1 MIEQKQS
8 VIFPII
14 SKAIVKSVT
23 GDIKFNK
30 DYIDNKA
37 KQLCYCNNLSYKES
51 LINSIY
57 TSFEHEINI
66 SDANH
71 LIKILKNLKPQSV
84 YVCNSSEFWKL
95 YNSLYRFTHSKSFFS
110 TCNVTIIATLSTLLT
125 LILSNKLLYAAEMVE
140 GIEEYLFN
148 LQKPPLQDLADL
160 LDMKYGLI
168 NLVQYKIFP
177 LLLGNKN
184 SYSNNDTREIF
195 FGGFSNPP
203 LEYNCEIEKLLE
215 LPIKTNIISDVY
227 DYLTKQ
233 GINTFNNYA
242 EYVAGLKIE
251 EVNSDT
257 QTKMEDNKPLITIQ
271 PLTKQ
276 EINSMQAI
284 KILKEAQKYSKGHTL
299 DGAVTSPITKN
310 ETISSYIPFS
320 SSDMAKFTLLEYLYM
335 MRVMAN
341 SIKKKNG
348 NLKCQGITLNI
359 NSPFKSITI
368 PGTYPT
374 K

>member
-14 SKAIVKSVT
+14 SKSIVRSVT
-23 GDIKFNK
+23 ENIKFNK
-30 DYIDNKA
+30 DYINNKA
-37 KQLCYCNNLSYKES
+37 KQLCYCNNSSYRES

-57 TSFEHEINI
+57 TSFEHDIDV
-66 SDANH
+66 SDSDH
-71 LIKILKNLKPQSV
+71 LIKILKNLKPQSI
-84 YVCNSSEFWKL
+84 YVCNSSEFWRL

-110 TCNVTIIATLSTLLT
+110 TCNVTVVATLSTLLT

-148 LQKPPLQDLADL
+148 LQKSPLQDLSDL

-177 LLLGNKN
+177 LMLGYRDDNVKHGL
-184 SYSNNDTREIF
+184 Y

-203 LEYNCEIEKLLE
+203 LEYNNEIEKLME

-227 DYLTKQ
+227 DYLIKK
-233 GINTFNNYA
+233 GVNTFNNYA

-251 EVNSDT
+251 EVNNVP
-257 QTKMEDNKPLITIQ
+257 KKEDS
-271 PLTKQ
+271 KQ
-276 EINSMQAI
+276 MVGIHSPKEINSEAI
-284 KILKEAQKYSKGHTL
+284 KILKDSQKYSKGHVL
-299 DGAVTSPITKN
+299 DGSVTSPITKN
-310 ETISSYIPFS
+310 ETISNYIPFS
-320 SSDMAKFTLLEYLYM
+320 SSDMTKFTLLEYLYM

-341 SIKKKNG
+341 SIKKKNC
-348 NLKCQGITLNI
+348 NLKCNGITLNI

-368 PGTYPT
+368 PGTYST